1 MSKYMKTVSVVV
13 LALAVG
19 FGVATLVRIAQDVA
33 DRVPQICQCKQ
44 PTCKCECPNP
54 VLVANVS
61 SPNEEPWKLSPPIPV
76 PVLHNGQV
84 LPLQENQWL
93 KVAVP
98 DADLGEVFGDNC
110 LAEARQSLVVL
121 RTMGSLEAMVRYKS
135 TEKDAHG
142 VSCRNG
148 TLGVL
153 NVADFAV
160 GNQYAA
166 EVAKQRQRVE
176 KALQGVR

>member
-19 FGVATLVRIAQDVA
+19 FAAGVLVRIAQDVA

-54 VLVANVS
+54 TLVANVS
-61 SPNEEPWKLSPPIPV
+61 SPNEEPWNLSPPVPV
-76 PVLHNGQV
+76 PVLTAGQV
-84 LPLQENQWL
+84 LILSHGQWITL
-93 KVAVP
+93 ARP
-98 DADLGEVFGDNC
+98 NASAGEEFGDHC
-110 LAEARQSLVVL
+110 VADIRQRLVVL
-121 RTMGSLEAMVRYKS
+121 RTMGSLEALVRYES
-135 TEKDAHG
+135 TDRDAG
-142 VSCRNG
+142 GTVCRDG

-153 NVADFAV
+153 NVADFAIEE
-160 GNQYAA
+160 QDAA

-176 KALQGVR
+176 QALQGVR